1 MSFGAG
7 AGESEMQK
15 SEKNQDG
22 FQIDAPT
29 ILGPGQLIPDLS
41 LTQVDPNVPPGNRN
55 MTSGGD
61 DRESSR
67 TIGEFTVIREIGR
80 GGMGV
85 VYEATQASLNRRVA
99 LKTLPIS
106 DRMDQ
111 RQIQRFQNEARAAA
125 QLQHPNI
132 VPVFSIGM
140 DAGVHFYAMQFIPGY
155 DLAHYIRHAK
165 TILASPRAPRSGDT
179 PRFAA
184 ATTAQV
190 FQPTPGMLQQS
201 SDVAE
206 GSTLSVPLADFIDM
220 MADQKSSVADRSMFE
235 SILQI
240 GIQAAEALHYA
251 HQVGIVHRDIKPS
264 NLMLDHEG
272 KLWVTDFGLAQI
284 QGAGAL
290 TMTGEV
296 IGTLRY
302 MSPEQPLGQRVLVDQ
317 RTDIYSLGVTLYEL
331 LTFKKAFGGETPKE
345 IIRQVCFDEPVSIRR
360 LSPRVPEDL
369 ETIVLKAMAK
379 NPADRYQSAREL
391 ADDLE
396 RFRADQPINARRP
409 TLVQQG
415 RRWIRRHTALATAAA
430 AGIVILLLTSL
441 TATGMIWN
449 SLNAETLQRRRSES
463 LLNKSE
469 GLRLIANSALV
480 KDENPGLALLLAV
493 KGAELSPGVDANTA
507 LLNAMGSNYELS
519 TFSPR
524 DETTETICV
533 SPDGTRAVTT
543 VSRSAFGRGS
553 FPAVESDLKTGET
566 LRSFDDGSAL
576 TSAGY
581 SSNGK
586 LLLMTSAPLRNSGL
600 PPVKENAARNPPQ
613 QESVATLWDVQ
624 TGVKQFAFND
634 SSLDVVLETQFS
646 PDSRRVV
653 LPGKDNSV
661 KVYSTISGQLELSL
675 KGHTAK
681 VLSTAF
687 SSDGKRLI
695 SVSED
700 STVRIWDA
708 DSGAEQQSLTLQTD
722 FKIIP
727 KAVFTADNQIVISTA
742 EGTTLRSLETGERIN
757 PQHWPESEVKVSRD
771 GGRIALYSKYGKHVS
786 IWDCRSLR
794 RIVSIAEEDGIMTT
808 AWSADGKSLMV
819 ATTSQIMVHLVED
832 GGVLATLLGHSNQ
845 IINAVFTPDGE
856 RVVTTSH
863 DMTVRVWS
871 VKNGNESLTLL
882 QHPAATVPSSWAVS
896 ADSKYL
902 AAAEKPVWNCEILNA
917 DGLTQ
922 SSQFS
927 GRASRD
933 SFDLDSLVTLTDHEV
948 QLWDSASSR
957 KVASFHINT
966 DTIGYAKS
974 VPGTD
979 VVVLLLN
986 SGKVMLWNTVTQERR
1001 KLGET
1006 DEFISSFD
1014 VHPDNGNV
1022 VLGMRSGRIIVA
1034 SANNGAIVQTFNHD
1048 NAVLAVRYSS
1058 SGSLILTVD
1067 SRDTTRIWGNDQAAP
1082 TRTLVPANG
1091 GKCNRAVF
1099 SADEKS
1105 VVTWN
1110 ELEKDLIRCWSLET
1124 GEVVRETTPV
1134 HFPEVVLH
1142 PSQPLVA
1149 IASPNDG
1156 LMLWNWLTGEFRQI
1170 TQSPSKSPNF
1180 FEDRVIAIE
1189 AAPGFRKNTAK
1200 MRGYESLPEF
1210 ARSTISIRKI
1220 ETGEI
1225 LFERSLKAEPWS
1237 LKVSQTSGNLLV
1249 SNRTYNVAA
1258 IRTED
1263 HQRLSTIGNH
1273 SGPIVFVS
1281 FAGTPEK
1288 IICASMDGVCTL
1300 WDLSGRLLH
1309 RLEGHLHP
1317 VIHANV
1323 SPDGLRLATFDE
1335 GGLGRLWNIADGT
1348 QIMEL
1353 PGHTGAVHSVHFSSS
1368 GKLLVTASSGSGIRI
1383 WDLIARTEKTMA
1395 MEGDVLQVELSP
1407 DEAQLMVVSGK
1418 APIQSGNMITQF
1430 SGGKAMLVS
1439 RETGVKT
1446 PLSFEGTPT
1455 SGRFSPDGKLVAVLS
1470 REGAVKL
1477 FNSTNGQTIEAFNPN
1492 RRTIYNMAYSPD
1504 GRSLLVHHDRELS
1517 LWDLQD
1523 YTELLRTPAM
1533 SHTDIIGSLQ
1543 TLNQW
1548 KPFSPDGNWIISAT
1562 HTLQKWPR
1570 NPLIETI
1577 KRIPRPL
1584 TEDEKNRFSVNLLSK
1599 PELP

>member
-1 MSFGAG
+1 
-7 AGESEMQK
+7 MQK

-22 FQIDAPT
+22 FQIDVPT

-41 LTQVDPNVPPGNRN
+41 LTQVDPSVPPGNRN

-106 DRMDQ
+106 GRMDQ

-190 FQPTPGMLQQS
+190 FQPTPWMLQQS

-369 ETIVLKAMAK
+369 ETIVLKAMSK

-415 RRWIRRHTALATAAA
+415 RRWIRRHTALATAVA

-449 SLNAETLQRRRSES
+449 SLNAETQQRQRAES
-463 LLNKSE
+463 LLDKSE

-480 KDENPGLALLLAV
+480 KEENPGLALLLAV

-507 LLNAMGSNYELS
+507 LLNAMGSNHELR

-524 DETTETICV
+524 KEITETICV

-566 LRSFDDGSAL
+566 LRSFDDGSAM

-586 LLLMTSAPLRNSGL
+586 LLLMTSAPLRSPGL
-600 PPVKENAARNPPQ
+600 TQMKENAARNPPQ
-613 QESVATLWDVQ
+613 QESVATLWDAQ
-624 TGVKQFAFND
+624 TGVKQFVFNE

-646 PDSRRVV
+646 PDSSRVV

-675 KGHTAK
+675 KGHTARI
-681 VLSTAF
+681 LSTAF
-687 SSDGKRLI
+687 SVDGKRLI

-700 STVRIWDA
+700 STIRIWDA
-708 DSGAEQQSLTLQTD
+708 GSGAEQQSLTIQTD
-722 FKIIP
+722 FEEIP
-727 KAVFTADNQIVISTA
+727 EVFFTAENQVVISTA
-742 EGTTLRSLETGERIN
+742 EGTELRSLETGKRMN
-757 PQHWPESEVKVSRD
+757 PQHWPESNSKVSRD
-771 GGRIALYSKYGKHVS
+771 GGRIALYSKFGRHIS
-786 IWDCRSLR
+786 IWDCGSLR
-794 RIVSIAEEDGIMTT
+794 RTINIAEEDGIVAI
-808 AWSADGKSLMV
+808 AWRADGKSLMV
-819 ATTSQIMVHLVED
+819 ATTSRVFVHRVED
-832 GGVLATLLGHSNQ
+832 GGVRSELLGHSNRM
-845 IINAVFTPDGE
+845 ISAVFTPDSE
-856 RVVTTSH
+856 RVVTTSF

-871 VKNGNESLTLL
+871 VESGTESLTLL
-882 QHPAATVPSSWAVS
+882 QQPAATVPSAWAVS
-896 ADSKYL
+896 ADSKYV
-902 AAAEKPVWNCEILNA
+902 AAAERPVWNCEILNP
-917 DGLTQ
+917 DGLTL

-927 GRASRD
+927 GRASQD
-933 SFDLDSLVTLTDHEV
+933 SFDSDHLVTVTDHETH
-948 QLWDSASSR
+948 LWDSASSR
-957 KVASFHINT
+957 KVASLQIVT
-966 DTIGYAKS
+966 GIIDYAKT

-979 VVVLLLN
+979 LVVLLLA
-986 SGKVMLWNTVTQERR
+986 SGKAMFWNPVTADRR
-1001 KLGET
+1001 MVDDA
-1006 DEFISSFD
+1006 DEFINSFD
-1014 VHPDNGNV
+1014 VHPENGNV
-1022 VLGMRSGRIIVA
+1022 VLGMRSGR
-1034 SANNGAIVQTFNHD
+1034 AIVVSAKNGEIAQTFHHD
-1048 NAVLAVRYSS
+1048 NEVLCVKYSL
-1058 SGSLILTVD
+1058 SGTQLLTVD
-1067 SRDTTRIWGNDQAAP
+1067 SRETTRIWGNEQAAP
-1082 TRTLVPANG
+1082 TRTFVPGNE
-1091 GKCNRAVF
+1091 GKCDHASF

-1110 ELEKDLIRCWSLET
+1110 EDEKDLVRCWSLET
-1124 GEVVRETTPV
+1124 GELVKETPPV
-1134 HFPEVVLH
+1134 QFPEVVLH
-1142 PSQPLVA
+1142 SSQPIVA
-1149 IASPNDG
+1149 IASPTDG
-1156 LMLWNWLTGEFRQI
+1156 LMLWNWLTGDLRQI

-1180 FEDRVIAIE
+1180 FEDRLIAIE
-1189 AAPGFRKNTAK
+1189 ASPGFRKNTANL
-1200 MRGYESLPEF
+1200 RGYESLPEF

-1225 LFERSLKAEPWS
+1225 LFERSLKTEPWS
-1237 LKVSQTSGNLLV
+1237 LRVSQTSGKMLF
-1249 SNRTYNVAA
+1249 SNRTYNVAT

-1263 HQRLSTIGNH
+1263 HQRLSTVGNH
-1273 SGPIVFVS
+1273 AGPIVFVS
-1281 FAGTPEK
+1281 IAGRPEK
-1288 IICASMDGVCTL
+1288 IICASTDGVCTL
-1300 WDLSGRLLH
+1300 WDFSGRFLH

-1335 GGLGRLWNIADGT
+1335 GGLGRLWNIEDGT

-1353 PGHTGAVHSVHFSSS
+1353 PGHTGAVHSVQFSTS

-1407 DEAQLMVVSGK
+1407 DETQVMVVSGK
-1418 APIQSGNMITQF
+1418 APIQSGNTITQF
-1430 SGGKAMLVS
+1430 PGGQTLLINLQGAEKKLL
-1439 RETGVKT
+1439 
-1446 PLSFEGTPT
+1446 PFEGTPKA
-1455 SGRFSPDGKLVAVLS
+1455 GHFSPDGKLVTVLS
-1470 REGAVKL
+1470 QEGTVKL
-1477 FNSTNGQTIEAFNPN
+1477 FNTTNGRTIEAFNPN

-1504 GRSLLVHHDRELS
+1504 GKSLLVHHDRELS
-1517 LWDLQD
+1517 LWDLQNR
-1523 YTELLRTPAM
+1523 TELLRTPAM
-1533 SHTDIIGSLQ
+1533 SYTEIIRSSQ

-1548 KPFSPDGNWIISAT
+1548 KPFSPDGDWIFSAT

-1570 NPLIETI
+1570 DPLTETI

-1584 TEDEKNRFSVNLLSK
+1584 TEDETKRFSVNLLST

>member
-22 FQIDAPT
+22 FQTDAPT

-99 LKTLPIS
+99 VKTLPIS

-165 TILASPRAPRSGDT
+165 TRLASPRAPRSGDT

-331 LTFKKAFGGETPKE
+331 LTFKKAFGGETPRE

-507 LLNAMGSNYELS
+507 LLNAMGSNHELS

-566 LRSFDDGSAL
+566 LQSFDDGSAM

-600 PPVKENAARNPPQ
+600 PPVKENAAKNPPQ

-646 PDSRRVV
+646 ADSRRVV

-708 DSGAEQQSLTLQTD
+708 GSGAEQQSLTIQTD
-722 FKIIP
+722 FEEVP
-727 KAVFTADNQIVISTA
+727 EVFFTAENQVVISTA
-742 EGTTLRSLETGERIN
+742 EGTELRSLETGKRMN
-757 PQHWPESEVKVSRD
+757 PQHWPDSNSKVSHD
-771 GGRIALYSKYGKHVS
+771 GGRIALYSRFGKHVS

-794 RIVSIAEEDGIMTT
+794 KTIDVAEEDGIVAI

-819 ATTSQIMVHLVED
+819 ATTSRVFVHRVED
-832 GGVLATLLGHSNQ
+832 GGVRSELLGHTNR
-845 IINAVFTPDGE
+845 IINAVFTPDSE
-856 RVVTTSH
+856 RVVTTSF
-863 DMTVRVWS
+863 DRSVRVWS
-871 VKNGNESLTLL
+871 VESGAESLTLL
-882 QHPAATVPSSWAVS
+882 PQPAATVPSPWAVS

-902 AAAEKPVWNCEILNA
+902 AAAEKPVWSCEILNP

-922 SSQFS
+922 SSQFA
-927 GRASRD
+927 GRASQD
-933 SFDLDSLVTLTDHEV
+933 SFDSDHLITLTDHEAH
-948 QLWDSASSR
+948 LWDSDSSR
-957 KVASFHINT
+957 KVASLQIVS
-966 DTIGYAKS
+966 DTIDHAKT

-979 VVVLLLN
+979 VVVILLD
-986 SGKVMLWNTVTQERR
+986 SGRGILWNTVTAERR
-1001 KLGET
+1001 TVGDT
-1006 DEFISSFD
+1006 DEFINTFD

-1022 VLGMRSGRIIVA
+1022 VFGVRSGR
-1034 SANNGAIVQTFNHD
+1034 AIVVSTKNGEIAQTFNHENEVFD
-1048 NAVLAVRYSS
+1048 AKYSL
-1058 SGSLILTVD
+1058 SGTQVLTVD
-1067 SRDTTRIWGNDQAAP
+1067 SRNTIRIWSNDQAVP
-1082 TRTLVPANG
+1082 TRTLVPGNG
-1091 GKCNRAVF
+1091 GKCDHASF

-1105 VVTWN
+1105 VVAWRTN
-1110 ELEKDLIRCWSLET
+1110 EKELVRGWSLET
-1124 GEVVRETTPV
+1124 GEVINETPPI
-1134 HFPEVVLH
+1134 HFPDVVIH
-1142 PSQPLVA
+1142 PSQPIAA
-1149 IASPNDG
+1149 IASPTDG
-1156 LMLWNWLTGEFRQI
+1156 LMLWNWLTGELRQI

-1263 HQRLSTIGNH
+1263 HQRLSTVGNH
-1273 SGPIVFVS
+1273 AGTIVFV
-1281 FAGTPEK
+1281 AVVGRPEK
-1288 IICASMDGVCTL
+1288 IICASTDGVCTV

-1335 GGLGRLWNIADGT
+1335 GGLGRLWNLADGT

-1353 PGHTGAVHSVHFSSS
+1353 PGHTGDVHSVQFSSS
-1368 GKLLVTASSGSGIRI
+1368 GKLLVTASSVSGIRI
-1383 WDLIARTEKTMA
+1383 WDLIARTEKTIA
-1395 MEGDVLQVELSP
+1395 MEGDVLQVELSH
-1407 DEAQLMVVSGK
+1407 DEARFMVVSGK
-1418 APIQSGNMITQF
+1418 APIQSGNTITQF
-1430 SGGKAMLVS
+1430 PGGQAMLLNLQGAE
-1439 RETGVKT
+1439 RKLL
-1446 PLSFEGTPT
+1446 PFEGTPL
-1455 SGRFSPDGKLVAVLS
+1455 SGRFSPNGKFIAVLS

-1477 FNSTNGQTIEAFNPN
+1477 FHAEDGQTIKAFNPN

-1533 SHTDIIGSLQ
+1533 SHTDIIGSSQ

-1548 KPFSPDGNWIISAT
+1548 KPFSPNGDWIISAT

-1570 NPLIETI
+1570 NPLTETI

-1584 TEDEKNRFSVNLLSK
+1584 TEDETKRFSVNLLSTT
-1599 PELP
+1599 ELP

>member
-1 MSFGAG
+1 
-7 AGESEMQK
+7 MQK
-15 SEKNQDG
+15 SENNQDG
-22 FQIDAPT
+22 FQIDVPT

-106 DRMDQ
+106 GRMDQ

-179 PRFAA
+179 PRLAA

-190 FQPTPGMLQQS
+190 FQPTPWMLQQS

-449 SLNAETLQRRRSES
+449 SLNAETQQRQRAES
-463 LLNKSE
+463 LLDKSE

-480 KDENPGLALLLAV
+480 KEENPGLALLLAV

-507 LLNAMGSNYELS
+507 ILNAMGSNHELR

-524 DETTETICV
+524 KEITETICV

-566 LRSFDDGSAL
+566 LRSFDDGSAM

-586 LLLMTSAPLRNSGL
+586 LLLMTSAPLRSPGL
-600 PPVKENAARNPPQ
+600 LTPEENAGENSPQ
-613 QESVATLWDVQ
+613 KKGVATLWDAQ
-624 TGVKQFAFND
+624 SGVKKIVFND

-646 PDSRRVV
+646 PDSSRVV
-653 LPGKDNSV
+653 LPGNDNSV
-661 KVYSTISGQLELSL
+661 KVYSTTSGQLELSL
-675 KGHTAK
+675 KGHTARI
-681 VLSTAF
+681 LSTAF
-687 SSDGKRLI
+687 SVDGKRLI

-700 STVRIWDA
+700 STIRIWDA
-708 DSGAEQQSLTLQTD
+708 GSGAEQQSLTIQTD
-722 FKIIP
+722 FEEIP
-727 KAVFTADNQIVISTA
+727 SAFLTAENQLVISTA
-742 EGTTLRSLETGERIN
+742 EGTELRSLETGKRVN
-757 PQHWPESEVKVSRD
+757 PQHWPESNAVVSRD
-771 GGRIALYSKYGKHVS
+771 GGRIALYSKFDKHVS
-786 IWDCRSLR
+786 IWDCRTLR
-794 RIVSIAEEDGIMTT
+794 RTINIGEENGIVAI
-808 AWSADGKSLMV
+808 AWSADGRSLMV
-819 ATTSQIMVHLVED
+819 ATTSRVIVHLVED
-832 GGVLATLLGHSNQ
+832 GAVLTTLLGHSNR
-845 IINAVFTPDGE
+845 IVNAVFTPDSQ
-856 RVVTTSH
+856 RVVTTSY

-871 VKNGNESLTLL
+871 VESGFESLTLL
-882 QHPAATVPSSWAVS
+882 HQPAATVPSAWAVS
-896 ADSKYL
+896 ADSKYV
-902 AAAEKPVWNCEILNA
+902 AAAEKPVWNCEVLNP
-917 DGLTQ
+917 DGLAQ
-922 SSQFS
+922 SSPFS

-933 SFDLDSLVTLTDHEV
+933 SFDSDRLITLTDHET

-957 KVASFHINT
+957 KVASFQIFT
-966 DTIGYAKS
+966 DKIGYART

-979 VVVLLLN
+979 VVAILLD
-986 SGKVMLWNTVTQERR
+986 SGKVILWNTVTAEQRMV
-1001 KLGET
+1001 GDT
-1006 DEFISSFD
+1006 NEFINSFD

-1022 VLGMRSGRIIVA
+1022 VIGMRSGR
-1034 SANNGAIVQTFNHD
+1034 AIVVSAKNGEIAQTFNHD
-1048 NAVLAVRYSS
+1048 NEVLDVKYSL
-1058 SGSLILTVD
+1058 SGTQILTVD
-1067 SRDTTRIWGNDQAAP
+1067 SRETTRIWGNEQAAP
-1082 TRTLVPANG
+1082 TRTFVPRNE
-1091 GKCNRAVF
+1091 GKCDHASF

-1110 ELEKDLIRCWSLET
+1110 EDEKDLVRCWSLET
-1124 GEVVRETTPV
+1124 GELVKETPPV
-1134 HFPEVVLH
+1134 QFPEVVLH
-1142 PSQPLVA
+1142 SSQPIVA
-1149 IASPNDG
+1149 IASPTDG
-1156 LMLWNWLTGEFRQI
+1156 LMLWNWLTGELRQI

-1180 FEDRVIAIE
+1180 FEDRLIAIE
-1189 AAPGFRKNTAK
+1189 ASPGFRKNTAK
-1200 MRGYESLPEF
+1200 LRGYQSLPEF

-1225 LFERSLKAEPWS
+1225 LFERSLKTEPWS
-1237 LKVSQTSGNLLV
+1237 LKVSQTSGKMLF
-1249 SNRTYNVAA
+1249 SNRTYNVAT

-1263 HQRLSTIGNH
+1263 HQRLSTVGNH
-1273 SGPIVFVS
+1273 AGPIVFVS
-1281 FAGTPEK
+1281 IAGRPEK
-1288 IICASMDGVCTL
+1288 IICASTDGVCTL
-1300 WDLSGRLLH
+1300 WDFSGRFLH

-1335 GGLGRLWNIADGT
+1335 GGLGRLWNMEDGT

-1353 PGHTGAVHSVHFSSS
+1353 PGHTGAVHSVQFSTS

-1407 DEAQLMVVSGK
+1407 DETQLMVVSGK

-1477 FNSTNGQTIEAFNPN
+1477 FNSKDGQTIEAFNPN

-1504 GRSLLVHHDRELS
+1504 GKSLLVHHDLELS
-1517 LWDLQD
+1517 LWDLQNH
-1523 YTELLRTPAM
+1523 TELLRTPAM

-1570 NPLIETI
+1570 NPLIDTI

-1584 TEDEKNRFSVNLLSK
+1584 TEDEKNRFSVNLLST